1 MSNNIFRL
9 KQFYQPLAI
18 EFERKNNTKLNI
30 LFLCAGNTCRSA
42 TAGVIGK
49 YIFENTAN
57 INSAGLRIR
66 GSSGG
71 PMKREA
77 KRWFCN
83 NFDCSYENT
92 NSPHMSHKS
101 KELTPHM
108 VETAHYIFVMDK
120 GLADTFLEEYGVI
133 NTTPYLLCDNVD
145 VEDPWD
151 SLHQPYLN
159 QPPLQPRYVERGMPD
174 SEKMGI
180 YKRMLDQVYECVLNR
195 LNQIFQP
202 YLYIFQGS
210 QLNNSNISNEFYAG
224 KKRKNKAKKPTSS
237 GSKKAKKA
245 KKANKPIYRGSM
257 KANKA
262 NKANKAKKP
271 KKSNKPSSKGSKKAK
286 KQKSRGSMKA
296 NKQKSKK

>member
-1 MSNNIFRL
+1 MSISNNLIRL
-9 KQFYQPLAI
+9 KQIYQPLAV
-18 EFERKNNTKLNI
+18 EYERNNKIKLNI

-49 YIFENTAN
+49 YIFDNTAN

-77 KRWFCN
+77 NRWFCN
-83 NFDCSYENT
+83 NFDCSFEDT

-120 GLADTFLEEYGVI
+120 GLADTFLEDYGVI

-159 QPPLQPRYVERGMPD
+159 QPPLKPRYVERGMSD

-180 YKRMLDQVYECVLNR
+180 YKRMLDQVYACVLNR
-195 LNQIFQP
+195 LNQILQP

-210 QLNNSNISNEFYAG
+210 QFNNSIASNEFYAG
-224 KKRKNKAKKPTSS
+224 KKRKNKTKKPKMPKKPKKASKNNS
-237 GSKKAKKA
+237 KGSK
-245 KKANKPIYRGSM
+245 
-257 KANKA
+257 
-262 NKANKAKKP
+262 KAKKP

-286 KQKSRGSMKA
+286 KEKKPKSRA
-296 NKQKSKK
+296 KSK